1 MSHDTVR
8 FRRIM
13 NEIQYLIDEA
23 YDIIPNGSHSSSL
36 SYSTWY
42 SKIKEAI
49 HDEEEN
55 DYDMLTAYKHL
66 LNTDD

>member
-1 MSHDTVR
+1 MSYDAAR
-8 FRRIM
+8 FKTIM
-13 NEIQYLIDEA
+13 KEIQYLLEEA
-23 YDIIPNGSHSSSL
+23 YEIIPNGSHSSSL

-55 DYDMLTAYKHL
+55 EYDMVTTYRHL
-66 LNTDD
+66 EEIGD

>member
-1 MSHDTVR
+1 MVYDATR
-8 FRRIM
+8 FKRIM

-23 YDIIPNGSHSSSL
+23 HDIIPNGSHSSSL
-36 SYSTWY
+36 SYNTWY

-55 DYDMLTAYKHL
+55 DYDMVSAYKQL
-66 LNTDD
+66 LDTPE